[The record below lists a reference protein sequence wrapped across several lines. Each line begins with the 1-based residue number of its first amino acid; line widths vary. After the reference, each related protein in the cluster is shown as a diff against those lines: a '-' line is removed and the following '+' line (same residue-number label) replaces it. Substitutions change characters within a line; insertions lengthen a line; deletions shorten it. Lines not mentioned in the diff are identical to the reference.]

1 MGVDTSAEMVDMAN
15 FLVRHLSF
23 IKKLLPLIEK
33 EKRVV
38 KMDDVHSPLT
48 FARGNAED
56 TKLPEN
62 SFDLITIMYAFHE
75 APKLG
80 RAKILTE
87 ARRLLR
93 PEGTLAI
100 VDITACY
107 KPSKSMLEGEPY
119 VLEYQRNIHTQLA
132 DFMGFAASE
141 YKTVVPGQV
150 GMWLLKRAP
159 EAAR

>member
-15 FLVRHLSF
+15 FLLRHLSF
-23 IKKLLPLIEK
+23 VKKFFKKFLSPSEK
-33 EKRVV
+33 DKVL
-38 KMDDVHSPLT
+38 SPLT

-56 TKLPEN
+56 TELPEN

-93 PEGTLAI
+93 PEGTIAI
-100 VDITACY
+100 VDIAACY
-107 KPSKSMLEGEPY
+107 KPSKAMLEGEPY
-119 VLEYQRNIHTQLA
+119 VLEYQRNIHAQLA
-132 DFMGFAASE
+132 DFMGFTVSE
-141 YKTVVPGQV
+141 YSTVFPGHV
-150 GMWLLKRAP
+150 DMWLLKRAP
-159 EAAR
+159 AAAR

>member
-15 FLVRHLSF
+15 FLLRHLSF
-23 IKKLLPLIEK
+23 VKKFLSLSEEDK
-33 EKRVV
+33 VF
-38 KMDDVHSPLT
+38 SPLT

-56 TKLPEN
+56 TELPEN

-80 RAKILTE
+80 RAKMLTE

-100 VDITACY
+100 VDIAACY

-119 VLEYQRNIHTQLA
+119 VLEYQRNIHAQLA

-141 YKTVVPGQV
+141 YRTVVPGQV